1 MFGVKILPQKNASL
15 VFKIIKDNA
24 QFITT
29 SNKGFVTT
37 STTVLYDFFQ
47 FSTKSLHKLSVKLN
61 VICLVF
67 QSTEI

>member
-1 MFGVKILPQKNASL
+1 MISDKFLVFEVKILPQKNASL

-37 STTVLYDFFQ
+37 
-47 FSTKSLHKLSVKLN
+47 
-61 VICLVF
+61 
-67 QSTEI
+67 